1 MKKVT
6 KEQREKMGEA
16 LKKIKYR
23 LFQAEIGYVS
33 HDHERLA
40 DMAKR
45 IIINARKITKE
56 LAEQKRT
63 IKKRRKIK
71 SASRRFKTIRIK

>member
-6 KEQREKMGEA
+6 KEMREKMGEA

-40 DMAKR
+40 NMAKR
-45 IIINARKITKE
+45 ISVNARKITKE
-56 LAEQKRT
+56 LAEEKPKV
-63 IKKRRKIK
+63 KKRRKIK
-71 SASRRFKTIRIK
+71 SSTRRYKTVRVK

>member
-6 KEQREKMGEA
+6 KEIREKIGEA

-40 DMAKR
+40 EMARK
-45 IIINARKITKE
+45 IAINARKITKE
-56 LAEQKRT
+56 LAEE
-63 IKKRRKIK
+63 KKKVKARRKIK
-71 SASRRFKTIRIK
+71 PTIQRRKRSVK